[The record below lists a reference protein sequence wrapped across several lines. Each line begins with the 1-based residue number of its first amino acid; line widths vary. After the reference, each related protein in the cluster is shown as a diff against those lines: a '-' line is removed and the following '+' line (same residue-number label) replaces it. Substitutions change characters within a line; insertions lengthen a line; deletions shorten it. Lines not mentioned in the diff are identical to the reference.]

1 MRILV
6 VEDDAKMAELLRRGL
21 SREGHSVDIAGDG
34 LKGLEKGRSRP
45 FDAIVLDIMLPGLDG
60 LTVARSLR
68 SSGIGTPILM
78 LTARDSVPDIV
89 RGLDVGADDYLTKP
103 FSFEVLAARLR
114 VISRRSAGESGSIL
128 QVADLTL
135 DTQTHEIHRG
145 GRPITLTRTEFVL
158 LDHLMRRAGRVVS
171 RHDLIEAVWGID
183 RDVESNTLDVFI
195 FQLRSK
201 LETGGAGRLIQT
213 VRGFGYTVRESEAE

>member
-1 MRILV
+1 
-6 VEDDAKMAELLRRGL
+6 
-21 SREGHSVDIAGDG
+21 
-34 LKGLEKGRSRP
+34 
-45 FDAIVLDIMLPGLDG
+45 VLDIMLPGLDG
-60 LTVARSLR
+60 LTVARRLR
-68 SSGIGTPILM
+68 SGGVRSPILM

-114 VISRRSAGESGSIL
+114 VIARRHTSEPETIL

-135 DTQTHEIHRG
+135 DTRTHEVQRG
-145 GRPITLTRTEFVL
+145 TRHIVLTRTEFVL

-171 RHDLIEAVWGID
+171 REDLIEAVWGID

-195 FQLRSK
+195 FQLRNK
-201 LETGGAGRLIQT
+201 TEAGGGGRLIQT
-213 VRGFGYTVRESEAE
+213 VRGFGYTMRESEEG